1 MVSNNYTLTK
11 IKILSGLQCHKKLW
25 FDLHDPKKKE
35 QKYVLEKGF
44 RFEKVVRENYSK
56 NYGKVLDLSGDW
68 EDVVSKTK
76 LGIKSN
82 DTEVIF
88 EGAFIYLDT
97 LVRADVL
104 IRNKNGWELLEIK
117 SSTKLKDTH
126 ISDIAIQ
133 SFIVKKCGVNLT
145 KVKLIHINED
155 FTYVGNDNYKDLIN
169 FENEITDE
177 VALKE
182 KEVSSYIKD
191 LIPLADEKE
200 SPNISMGDHC
210 QKPYPCDYQDRCKTL
225 LSKKN
230 VTSYDILPYIGK
242 NKKVVEYCK
251 ENGIEDLQKFP
262 AKFFKDR
269 KGYAP
274 GYHKIIQDAHRSNK
288 SWFSPGLKEIFKEL
302 EFPFF
307 FMDFETVIQGVP
319 IIKGTKP
326 KYALPFQWSLHKQE
340 SIEKKIKLNDAE
352 SFLKFDDQNIEREF
366 VEELL
371 KAVGSKGTIFVHS
384 PYEVNTLHKIK
395 IKDNYKDL
403 ADKIDNLI
411 VRIKD
416 TLPIVREN
424 FYSPLMNGS
433 YSIKDII
440 RATTPSD
447 INYDDK
453 EGISSGDAA
462 QLAWFIYTDPKTSE
476 KDKELQRKLLIEY
489 CSKDTLV
496 LYYLVKHLMAKELS
510 QGQMEK

>member
-11 IKILSGLQCHKKLW
+11 TKILSGLQCHKKLW

-35 QKYVLEKGF
+35 HNWILEKGF
-44 RFEKVVRENYSK
+44 RFENIVRENYSK

-68 EDVVSKTK
+68 EDVVSKTM

-82 DTEVIF
+82 DIEVIF

-104 IRNKNGWELLEIK
+104 IKNKKGWELLEIK
-117 SSTKLKDTH
+117 SSTKLKDAH

-145 KVKLIHINED
+145 SVKLIHVNED
-155 FTYVGNDNYKDLIN
+155 FTYTSDGNYKDLIN

-182 KEVSSYIKD
+182 KDVSNYIRD
-191 LIPLADEKE
+191 LTPLIDEKD
-200 SPNISMGDHC
+200 SPNILMGDHC
-210 QKPYPCDYQDRCKTL
+210 QKPYLCDYQVRCKSSLTET
-225 LSKKN
+225 N
-230 VTSYDILPYIGK
+230 ITSYDILPFIGK
-242 NKKVVEYCK
+242 NKKVIEYCK

-262 AKFFKDR
+262 AKFFKDH
-269 KGYAP
+269 KNYAP
-274 GYHKIIQDAHRSNK
+274 GYHKIIQDAHKNNK
-288 SWFSPGLKEIFKEL
+288 SWFSSDLKDIFSEL

-307 FMDFETVIQGVP
+307 FMDFETVQQGVP
-319 IIKGTKP
+319 IIKGTQP
-326 KYALPFQWSLHKQE
+326 NYALPFQWSVHKLE
-340 SIEKKIKLNDAE
+340 SIDKKIELNDAK
-352 SFLKFDDQNIEREF
+352 SFLKFNDQNIEREF

-371 KAVGSKGTIFVHS
+371 KAVGSKGVIFVHS
-384 PYEVNTLHKIK
+384 PYEVTTLNKMK
-395 IKDNYKDL
+395 IKDSCKDL
-403 ADKIDNLI
+403 TDKIDNLI
-411 VRIKD
+411 ARIKD
-416 TLPIVREN
+416 TLPIVRKN

-453 EGISSGDAA
+453 DGISSGDAA

-496 LYYLVKHLMAKELS
+496 LYYLVKHLMDS
-510 QGQMEK
+510 YV

>member
-1 MVSNNYTLTK
+1 MKDNNYTLTK
-11 IKILSGLQCHKKLW
+11 TKITNGLQCHKKLW
-25 FDLHDPKKKE
+25 FDLHEPKKKE

-44 RFEKVVRENYSK
+44 RFETVVRENYSK
-56 NYGKVLDLSGDW
+56 GYGEVLDLSGVWKDA
-68 EDVVSKTK
+68 VSKTM
-76 LGIKSN
+76 LAMKSDDIN
-82 DTEVIF
+82 VIF

-97 LVRADVL
+97 LVRTDVL
-104 IRNKNGWELLEIK
+104 IRNKKEWELLEIK

-145 KVKLIHINED
+145 RVKLIHINED
-155 FTYVGNDNYKDLIN
+155 FTYVGDDNYKDLIN
-169 FENEITDE
+169 IENEITDE

-182 KEVSSYIKD
+182 KDVSNYINHLTPLIDKKD
-191 LIPLADEKE
+191 SPKILI
-200 SPNISMGDHC
+200 GDHC
-210 QKPYPCDYQDRCKTL
+210 QKPYPCDYQDRCKASL
-225 LSKKN
+225 PNKN
-230 VTSYDILPYIGK
+230 IISYDILPYIGK

-274 GYHKIIQDAHRSNK
+274 GYHKIIQDAHKSNK
-288 SWFSPGLKEIFKEL
+288 SWFSLGLKDIFKEL

-326 KYALPFQWSLHKQE
+326 KYALPFQWSVHKLE
-340 SIEKKIKLNDAE
+340 SIDKKIELNDAE
-352 SFLKFDDQNIEREF
+352 SFLKFDDQDIERKF

-371 KAVGSKGTIFVHS
+371 KTVGNYGTIFVHS
-384 PYEVNTLHKIK
+384 GYEVTTLNKIK
-395 IKDNYKDL
+395 VKDNCKDL

-440 RATTPSD
+440 RATTPGN

-453 EGISSGDAA
+453 DGISSGDAA

-476 KDKELQRKLLIEY
+476 KEKELQRKLLIEY

-496 LYYLVKHLMAKELS
+496 LYYLVKHLMDS
-510 QGQMEK
+510 YV

>member
-11 IKILSGLQCHKKLW
+11 TKILSGLQCHKKLW

-35 QKYVLEKGF
+35 HNWILEKGF
-44 RFEKVVRENYSK
+44 RFENIVRENYSK

-68 EDVVSKTK
+68 EDVVSKTM

-82 DTEVIF
+82 DIEVIF

-104 IRNKNGWELLEIK
+104 IKNKKGWELLEIK
-117 SSTKLKDTH
+117 SSTKLKDAH

-145 KVKLIHINED
+145 SVRLIHINED
-155 FTYVGNDNYKDLIN
+155 FIYTGDGNYKDLIN

-182 KEVSSYIKD
+182 KDVSNYIRD
-191 LIPLADEKE
+191 LTPLIDEKD
-200 SPNISMGDHC
+200 SPNILMGDHC
-210 QKPYPCDYQDRCKTL
+210 QKPYLCDYQVRCKSSLTET
-225 LSKKN
+225 N
-230 VTSYDILPYIGK
+230 ITSYDILPFIGK
-242 NKKVVEYCK
+242 NKKVIEYCK

-262 AKFFKDR
+262 AKFFKDH
-269 KGYAP
+269 KNYAP
-274 GYHKIIQDAHRSNK
+274 GYHKIIQDAHKNNK
-288 SWFSPGLKEIFKEL
+288 SWFSSGLKDIFSEL

-307 FMDFETVIQGVP
+307 FMDFETVQQGVP

-326 KYALPFQWSLHKQE
+326 NYPLPFQWSVHKLE
-340 SIEKKIKLNDAE
+340 SIDKKIKLNDAK
-352 SFLKFDDQNIEREF
+352 SFLKFNDQNIEREF

-371 KAVGSKGTIFVHS
+371 EAVGNKGTIFVHS
-384 PYEVNTLHKIK
+384 PYEVTRLNNIK
-395 IKDNYKDL
+395 IKDNCKDL

-416 TLPIVREN
+416 TLPIVRKN

-440 RATTPSD
+440 RATTPSN

-453 EGISSGDAA
+453 DGISSGDAA
-462 QLAWFIYTDPKTSE
+462 QLAWFTYTDPKTSE

-496 LYYLVKHLMAKELS
+496 VYYLVKHLMDS
-510 QGQMEK
+510 YV

>member
-1 MVSNNYTLTK
+1 MVSNNYALTK
-11 IKILSGLQCHKKLW
+11 TKILSGLQCHKKLW

-35 QKYVLEKGF
+35 HNWILEKGF
-44 RFEKVVRENYSK
+44 RFENVVRENYSK
-56 NYGKVLDLSGDW
+56 DYGKVLDLSGDW
-68 EDVVSKTK
+68 EDIVSKTM

-82 DTEVIF
+82 DIEVIF

-104 IRNKNGWELLEIK
+104 IKNKKGWELLEIK
-117 SSTKLKDTH
+117 SSTKLKDAH

-145 KVKLIHINED
+145 SVKLIHVNED
-155 FTYVGNDNYKDLIN
+155 FTYTSDGNYKGLIN
-169 FENEITDE
+169 FENEITDK
-177 VALKE
+177 VTLKE
-182 KEVSSYIKD
+182 KDVPNYIQD
-191 LIPLADEKE
+191 LTPLIDEKDC
-200 SPNISMGDHC
+200 PNILMGDHC
-210 QKPYPCDYQDRCKTL
+210 QKPYPCDYQDRCKASLPKT
-225 LSKKN
+225 N
-230 VTSYDILPYIGK
+230 ITSYDILPYISK
-242 NKKVVEYCK
+242 NKKVIEHCK

-269 KGYAP
+269 SGYAP
-274 GYHKIIQDAHRSNK
+274 GYHKIIQDSHKNNK
-288 SWFSPGLKEIFKEL
+288 SWFSSDLKNIFNEL

-307 FMDFETVIQGVP
+307 FMDFETVQQGVP

-326 KYALPFQWSLHKQE
+326 NYALPFQWSVHKLE
-340 SIEKKIKLNDAE
+340 FTDKKIELNDAK
-352 SFLKFDDQNIEREF
+352 SFLKFNDQNIEREF

-384 PYEVNTLHKIK
+384 GYEVTTLKKIK
-395 IKDNYKDL
+395 IKDSCKDL
-403 ADKIDNLI
+403 TDKIDDLI

-424 FYSPLMNGS
+424 FYSPLMKGS

-440 RATTPSD
+440 RATTPSN

-453 EGISSGDAA
+453 DGISSGDAA

-496 LYYLVKHLMAKELS
+496 LYYLVKHLMDS
-510 QGQMEK
+510 YV